1 MVKSGLSFGILHL
14 SLLLVVQYDR
24 NMLDPVFL
32 DVKRLLERAEI
43 NFSVSLGLGE
53 REGQLKRLLLF

>member
-1 MVKSGLSFGILHL
+1 MVKSGLSLGILHL

-24 NMLDPVFL
+24 NMLDPVVL
-32 DVKRLLERAEI
+32 DVKRLLEGAEI

-53 REGQLKRLLLF
+53 REG

>member
-1 MVKSGLSFGILHL
+1 MVKSGLSLGILHL

-24 NMLDPVFL
+24 NMLDPVVL
-32 DVKRLLERAEI
+32 DVKRLLEGAEI